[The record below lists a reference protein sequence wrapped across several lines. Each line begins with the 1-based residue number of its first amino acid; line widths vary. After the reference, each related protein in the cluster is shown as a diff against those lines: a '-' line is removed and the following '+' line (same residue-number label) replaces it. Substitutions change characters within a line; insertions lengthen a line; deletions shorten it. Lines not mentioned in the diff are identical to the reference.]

1 MGVVAHVYNSSI
13 LKVKTGVFGVEFIF
27 SYKFKA
33 SLGYETLSLKK
44 QSKTNKQK
52 YKKLLAKKKAGNKY
66 QRLTRG
72 WGWGKTT
79 ETG

>member
-13 LKVKTGVFGVEFIF
+13 LKVKTGFFGVEFIF

-44 QSKTNKQK
+44 QSKTNKSIK
-52 YKKLLAKKKAGNKY
+52 NC
-66 QRLTRG
+66 
-72 WGWGKTT
+72 
-79 ETG
+79 

>member
-1 MGVVAHVYNSSI
+1 MIHSRQIKNKEIEFKIRSLKGWKLGVVAHVYNSSI

-44 QSKTNKQK
+44 QSKTNKSIK
-52 YKKLLAKKKAGNKY
+52 NC
-66 QRLTRG
+66 
-72 WGWGKTT
+72 
-79 ETG
+79 